1 MTDATGE
8 LSHPGL
14 LGRVLGW
21 MGARMDAADDLSLL
35 SAVELRQIASDLS
48 LTELDLVSL
57 SAGAENAVLME
68 RMLRAHGIDPQQM
81 RYGFA
86 TLLHDMNR
94 VCTQFKRTGQ
104 CRRELDAGSATAHCR
119 DYCPNAATIEDL
131 VNSPGVPRFP

>member
-1 MTDATGE
+1 MIGGGGE

-21 MGARMDAADDLSLL
+21 MGARVDSTDDLATL
-35 SAVELRQIASDLS
+35 SREELRQIASELS
-48 LTELDLVSL
+48 LDELDLASFA
-57 SAGAENAVLME
+57 AGAENTVLLE

-94 VCTQFKRTGQ
+94 VCTACTTTGR
-104 CRRELDAGSATAHCR
+104 CRRNLDAGTAVTHCR
-119 DYCPNAATIEDL
+119 DYCPNAATLEDL
-131 VNSPGVPRFP
+131 VNGEGVPKFP